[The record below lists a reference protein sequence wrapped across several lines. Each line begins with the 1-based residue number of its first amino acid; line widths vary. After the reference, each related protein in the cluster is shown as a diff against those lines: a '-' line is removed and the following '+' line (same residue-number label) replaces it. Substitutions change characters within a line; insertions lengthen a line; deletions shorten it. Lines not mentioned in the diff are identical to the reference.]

1 MPLSFIFMNIPVGVR
16 SGGNPCL
23 RADLRNTHPRIKEEY
38 RQAISPLLFRIVI
51 RAYYLP
57 INRWQNSTNSSFF
70 SMISSRISSSI
81 FTDIAK

>member
-23 RADLRNTHPRIKEEY
+23 RADLRIKEEY

-57 INRWQNSTNSSFF
+57 INRWQKSTNSSFF